1 MHIGGGA
8 ALEAARRQVGRVVRS
23 ATGSAS
29 RVRAVDV
36 RGALSPSR
44 VRVASG
50 LAVIA
55 PLILVGAVG
64 ASSQPDTPVLG
75 TAVTPLAA
83 VESSPGNRAGASVV
97 AVTKTPTAFHIAAST
112 SSSPSPAAVVN
123 SPGTLRI
130 PAMALS
136 AYRNAERMMAT
147 AYPACGVSW
156 NLLAGIGRIES
167 MHANGGATDASGTAV
182 RPIYG
187 PALDGTLPGNEVI
200 VQSRSAERV
209 TYARAMGPMQFLP
222 GTWSRYASDGDGD
235 GKADVQNLY
244 DSTLATA
251 RYLCSGGMNLRDQS
265 HVMAAIL
272 RYNNSVAYARNV
284 LGWAG
289 AYATGVVPVDLPP
302 ITGTVPAIGDMHLDN
317 YQGLGPGLPLNALG
331 LPADDPLALMLAR
344 TDVASQLP
352 GFVPGQRLG
361 PLPGPA
367 PGPLAPPP
375 AQPDPQPWLPPWMQ
389 PPPTQAP
396 QCAVFCIQDQPAP
409 LQPALG
415 APADTNA
422 NLLIPPGPGPLAPA
436 LGPAPGPLAPAPGP
450 LAAVAGP
457 APGPLA
463 AVAGP
468 VLAPLAPG
476 PEPILPPGP
485 PPGPV
490 PAPAGVP
497 LPGPPPPP
505 AG

>member
-23 ATGSAS
+23 VTGSAS
-29 RVRAVDV
+29 RVRAVDF
-36 RGALSPSR
+36 RGALTPSRIRGAFTPSR

-50 LAVIA
+50 MAVIA

-64 ASSQPDTPVLG
+64 ASAQPDTPVRDA
-75 TAVTPLAA
+75 AVTPLAA

-97 AVTKTPTAFHIAAST
+97 AVTKTPTAFHIAASS
-112 SSSPSPAAVVN
+112 SSSPPPAAVVN

-244 DSTLATA
+244 DSSLATA

-284 LGWAG
+284 LGWAA

-302 ITGTVPAIGDMHLDN
+302 ITGPVPGLADPHLDAN
-317 YQGLGPGLPLNALG
+317 
-331 LPADDPLALMLAR
+331 
-344 TDVASQLP
+344 
-352 GFVPGQRLG
+352 
-361 PLPGPA
+361 
-367 PGPLAPPP
+367 PP
-375 AQPDPQPWLPPWMQ
+375 ATRAWARACRSMRSACPRTIHWR
-389 PPPTQAP
+389 
-396 QCAVFCIQDQPAP
+396 
-409 LQPALG
+409 
-415 APADTNA
+415 
-422 NLLIPPGPGPLAPA
+422 
-436 LGPAPGPLAPAPGP
+436 
-450 LAAVAGP
+450 
-457 APGPLA
+457 
-463 AVAGP
+463 
-468 VLAPLAPG
+468 
-476 PEPILPPGP
+476 
-485 PPGPV
+485 
-490 PAPAGVP
+490 
-497 LPGPPPPP
+497 
-505 AG
+505 